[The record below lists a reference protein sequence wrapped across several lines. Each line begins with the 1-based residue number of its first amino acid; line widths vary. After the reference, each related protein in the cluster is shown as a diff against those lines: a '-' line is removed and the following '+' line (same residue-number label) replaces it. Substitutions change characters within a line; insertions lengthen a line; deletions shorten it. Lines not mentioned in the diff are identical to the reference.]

1 MTDTS
6 KLRETPETDY
16 QAFRPCKHCVDHKIN
31 CVPADFARTLER
43 QRDELAERIRR
54 SLTDTSNIRPTP
66 KADAFMAQWV
76 NETHQCFDASIA
88 DFLRTLERQ
97 RDELAEALR
106 ESRIWL
112 LLSDKNEAHRRL
124 ELNEALLAKIKG
136 ERE

>member
-54 SLTDTSNIRPTP
+54 SLTDISNIRPTP

-88 DFLRTLERQ
+88 DFSRTLERQ

-106 ESRIWL
+106 YWL
-112 LLSDKNEAHRRL
+112 PDEVDATDQVWNAWNKHTS
-124 ELNEALLAKIKG
+124 LLAKIEG